1 MAAAPAAQYAA
12 PVEEHKMQP
21 VVNQQPVDP
30 RYQQQTYQQQTYQQQ
45 MA

>member
-1 MAAAPAAQYAA
+1 MAGAPAAQYPTA

-30 RYQQQTYQQQTYQQQ
+30 RYQQQTYQQQ